1 MPPGKSVYPVT
12 LALPALSG
20 IVPSVLLPEALLLG
34 LDVSR
39 PEICVPGNANGYSLQ
54 PWLQECHMPDDRQ
67 CRGVCPLTLN
77 QEPIAHI
84 EKEEAP
90 NQIRAH
96 MYGGFAIPWPTIRA
110 PYRRPG
116 YTSKHQLELRP
127 ANCRFH

>member
-20 IVPSVLLPEALLLG
+20 IVPSALLPEALLLG

-39 PEICVPGNANGYSLQ
+39 PEIHTRQCQWLLPAALAPGMSHAK
-54 PWLQECHMPDDRQ
+54 PR

-84 EKEEAP
+84 KGRGSESDSRARICTEALRFRGPPYGLRIDALVILP
-90 NQIRAH
+90 NI
-96 MYGGFAIPWPTIRA
+96 
-110 PYRRPG
+110 
-116 YTSKHQLELRP
+116 
-127 ANCRFH
+127 N

>member
-90 NQIRAH
+90 NQIRARICTEALRFRGPP
-96 MYGGFAIPWPTIRA
+96 YG
-110 PYRRPG
+110 
-116 YTSKHQLELRP
+116 LRIDALVILP
-127 ANCRFH
+127 NIN